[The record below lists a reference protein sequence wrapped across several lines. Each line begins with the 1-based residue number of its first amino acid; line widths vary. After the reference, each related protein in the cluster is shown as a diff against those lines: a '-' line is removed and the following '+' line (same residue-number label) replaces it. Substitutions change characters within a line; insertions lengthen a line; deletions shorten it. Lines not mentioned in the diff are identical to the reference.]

1 MPTLNGSPLYVCT
14 AATYESTA
22 KPLMYANDN
31 NNTFFMTRDEL
42 MKHLHNISVKRP
54 NNYEFPD
61 IDITDALVEEND
73 LTEEDDD

>member
-1 MPTLNGSPLYVCT
+1 MQ
-14 AATYESTA
+14 
-22 KPLMYANDN
+22 NDN

-61 IDITDALVEEND
+61 IDTTVTLVEEND